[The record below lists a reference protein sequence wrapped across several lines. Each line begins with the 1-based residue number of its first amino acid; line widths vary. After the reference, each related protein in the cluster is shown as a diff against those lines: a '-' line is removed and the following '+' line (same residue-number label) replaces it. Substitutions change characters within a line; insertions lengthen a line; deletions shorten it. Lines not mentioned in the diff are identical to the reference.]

1 MERSETRRVERSA
14 ACRAARGGAIGR
26 REKHRARLQNPNVS
40 AMARA
45 RRDARRGTNDRA
57 RPPSGMAPVR
67 SITYDHVPARSR
79 VSRARDGRRVPRSRS
94 RRRAS
99 PCGAARKRRL
109 RTRERA
115 IDGGKRTFLTVLVR
129 TRPMVY
135 GESCVYDVAV
145 RAGEGERGA
154 RTSNKYQQA

>member
-1 MERSETRRVERSA
+1 M
-14 ACRAARGGAIGR
+14 
-26 REKHRARLQNPNVS
+26 
-40 AMARA
+40 
-45 RRDARRGTNDRA
+45 
-57 RPPSGMAPVR
+57 
-67 SITYDHVPARSR
+67 
-79 VSRARDGRRVPRSRS
+79 
-94 RRRAS
+94 AS

-145 RAGEGERGA
+145 RAGEGEPLAGGWL
-154 RTSNKYQQA
+154 KYEA